1 MKKFKVFING
11 ANFIF
16 GQKNKEKNL
25 REGFYTTRW
34 VEANNSNEA
43 EIMANELIWDELKL
57 KVFNDPSD
65 PPIMH
70 VEEIEELEDFGDHHI
85 PGTGFA
91 FYIEDEDQAKE
102 YFSDLEEE

>member
-1 MKKFKVFING
+1 MAKKFRVLING

-16 GQKNKEKNL
+16 GQKNKEKDL

-34 VEANNSNEA
+34 VEANNSKEA
-43 EIMANELIWDELKL
+43 EIMVNDLIWDELKS

-70 VEEIEELEDFGDHHI
+70 VKEIEELEDFGDHPV
-85 PGTGFA
+85 PGGGFT
-91 FYIEDEDQAKE
+91 FYFEDEDQALEKE
-102 YFSDLEEE
+102 